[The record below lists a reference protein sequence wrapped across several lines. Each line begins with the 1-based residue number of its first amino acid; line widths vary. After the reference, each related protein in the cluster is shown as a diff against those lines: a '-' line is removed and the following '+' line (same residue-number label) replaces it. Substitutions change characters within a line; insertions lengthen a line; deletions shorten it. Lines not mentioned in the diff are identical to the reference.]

1 MWLAMRNDFI
11 VNEIFTSIDGEGKR
25 AGQLAT
31 FIRLAGCNMRCCYC
45 DTLYA
50 VNRNQGDPM
59 SIEEILEMCPIKR
72 ITLTGGEPLYH
83 PNVAELLKVLV
94 SKGFEVNIETNGS
107 IDIKEAKDIFR
118 GSSSFITMDIKCPE
132 SGMELCNNFNNLQ
145 YLDERDVIKFVV
157 GSLGDLDYMKQIIR
171 TKLQNVRAQ
180 IYISPVFEQIH
191 PVQIVD
197 FIRDNNLTEV
207 KLQLQVHKIIW
218 DPKKRGV

>member
-1 MWLAMRNDFI
+1 MWLAMKHDFI

-45 DTLYA
+45 DTIYA
-50 VNRNQGDPM
+50 LDRSQGDPM
-59 SIEEILEMCPIKR
+59 SIEEILEMCPTKR
-72 ITLTGGEPLYH
+72 ITLTGGEPLWH
-83 PNVAELLKVLV
+83 PNVVELLKELV

-107 IDIKEAKDIFR
+107 ISIKEAKDIFR
-118 GSSSFITMDIKCPE
+118 GSSSFITMDIKCPT
-132 SGMELCNNFNNLQ
+132 SGMELGNDFDNLQ

-157 GSLGDLDYMKQIIR
+157 GSLKDLDYMHQIIR
-171 TKLQNVRAQ
+171 TKLKNSPVQ
-180 IYISPVFEQIH
+180 IYVSPVFERIH

-197 FIRDNNLTEV
+197 YIRDNNLTEV
-207 KLQLQVHKIIW
+207 KLQLQMHKIIW